1 MFKKTFF
8 IASLIAGTVAVLGC
22 DGKGEDSG
30 AVDTDTPGGTTT
42 PIPDTALDTV
52 GWGCDDNAYWF
63 DIYTVGVS
71 TGGWLYMYQT
81 GSSTPWNED
90 HPIDVEETA
99 GDSSWTRLYLSLDSV
114 YPNAD
119 QVVSGSTTLYDCTD
133 TTGMQYTLTY
143 VVEID
148 DGDGNIGVECAVWG
162 DNADAAPADD
172 CDRITPDAATQIN

>member
-8 IASLIAGTVAVLGC
+8 VASIIAGTVAVLGC
-22 DGKGEDSG
+22 SGKDDDSG
-30 AVDTDTPGGTTT
+30 LTDSGTTN
-42 PIPDTALDTV
+42 PGVVIPDTALDSI
-52 GWGCDDNAYWF
+52 GFGCDADAYWF
-63 DIYTVGVS
+63 DVYITGIS
-71 TGGWLYMYQT
+71 TGGWLYIYQT

-90 HPIDVEETA
+90 HPIDVYETA
-99 GDSSWTRLYLSLDSV
+99 GDSTWTRLYLSLDSV